1 MASSADVDVDANAN
15 ADVDADVDADADAD
29 CAVAV
34 MTAPPATSAAIAMDI
49 VIRVGSMLIPLWG
62 RGHGGTWACLIAR
75 VVRSRKLDPTSY
87 LRSRIVYYV
96 GHER

>member
-1 MASSADVDVDANAN
+1 MASSANAD
-15 ADVDADVDADADAD
+15 ADVDADVGADVDADVGADVGADVDADAD

-62 RGHGGTWACLIAR
+62 RGTEVLGRA
-75 VVRSRKLDPTSY
+75 
-87 LRSRIVYYV
+87 
-96 GHER
+96 